1 VVTPKNARGRPVT
14 KLCLALETFR
24 RTEEGRI
31 RDAKAFVGHFFPIT
45 KDGATD
51 RLFVHIPKEVR
62 ADLLSSWGIRGKKS
76 ALRDDDEKV
85 RTTVS
90 DALGAGDIDETV
102 FEEGVTPEILIDW
115 VPLEDWWS
123 FWRGNAVPIGSVR
136 KALAVARELSLFDER
151 WFLEHLSLTSQKLT
165 GTDVICAGLSKDQI
179 VAWIHAVHASG
190 DASPTGLVNAL
201 GWETILAKT
210 AHEALLHVL
219 DTLARQVGL
228 AEDPKKTEAA
238 QPAAEATAAPKAPPA
253 PPAEKPAA
261 ETPKPAAEAPKP
273 TAAEAPK
280 PAAAAEAP
288 KPTAA
293 EAPKP
298 APAETPKPAPVE
310 KSRAAPALA
319 AEPTPVETPSAAA
332 VMSAEPVESLKP
344 TPVAVDEKPGT
355 VDFAELPVV
364 EIPPEEDLIDVAP
377 EPLPPPPP
385 VTRSAPPPPPS
396 PVREGPAEP
405 AKPTS
410 VVVAAK
416 PPPRAPPIEHLPSVI
431 IEPDPPPPPA
441 RSRQVEPLVKVT
453 VEPDPFAAPSS
464 SARPDARALFGAPDP
479 ARDLPP
485 MRPPAATLAGVGG
498 PPVGVSTPDV
508 AIPSFHLSSAED
520 PPWAPPRAEPGDM
533 GWDLVYGVKRPM
545 SNNVQPRYNFDDDDE
560 PTSEIALPTENRQG

>member
-1 VVTPKNARGRPVT
+1 VVTPKNARGQPVT

-24 RTEEGRI
+24 RTDEGRI
-31 RDAKAFVGHFFPIT
+31 RDAKAFVGHFFPID

-85 RTTVS
+85 RATVS

-102 FEEGVTPEILIDW
+102 IEEGVTPEILIDW

-136 KALAVARELSLFDER
+136 KALAIARELSLFDER
-151 WFLEHLSLTSQKLT
+151 WFLEHLSLASQKLT

-179 VAWIHAVHASG
+179 VAWIHAVHTSG

-201 GWETILAKT
+201 GWETILAQT

-219 DTLARQVGL
+219 DTLARQIGL
-228 AEDPKKTEAA
+228 AEDPEKTKAA
-238 QPAAEATAAPKAPPA
+238 QPAAETSAAPKAPPA
-253 PPAEKPAA
+253 PPADKPAA
-261 ETPKPAAEAPKP
+261 DAPAADAPKPAPDAPKV
-273 TAAEAPK
+273 AAEAPK
-280 PAAAAEAP
+280 PAAA
-288 KPTAA
+288 
-293 EAPKP
+293 
-298 APAETPKPAPVE
+298 ETLKPAPVA
-310 KSRAAPALA
+310 KPTATPALV

-332 VMSAEPVESLKP
+332 VMSGEPVESP
-344 TPVAVDEKPGT
+344 KPGT

-364 EIPPEEDLIDVAP
+364 ELPPDEDLIDVAP
-377 EPLPPPPP
+377 APPPAPPSPP
-385 VTRSAPPPPPS
+385 VTRSAPPPPPPPPP
-396 PVREGPAEP
+396 PVREQPAEP

-416 PPPRAPPIEHLPSVI
+416 PPPGTTPIEHLPSVI
-431 IEPDPPPPPA
+431 IDPDPPSPPP
-441 RSRQVEPLVKVT
+441 RSQQVDHLPKVI
-453 VEPDPFAAPSS
+453 VERDPFAAPPR
-464 SARPDARALFGAPDP
+464 SARPDARALFAATDP

-508 AIPSFHLSSAED
+508 AIPSFHASSAED

-545 SNNVQPRYNFDDDDE
+545 SNNVQPRYNFDDDE
-560 PTSEIALPTENRQG
+560 PTSEIALPTENRR